1 MMALDHRSKVLLISI
16 FVLVCFTQR
25 ISAQSP
31 SGWKTLSGKTPLVI
45 ARGGLSGLFPD
56 QTLPA
61 YVAAINNSLYEAV
74 MFCDLQL
81 SKDGVGICRS
91 DLRLDNSTNIDL
103 LFPNQGNSYVVNGK
117 NISGYF
123 SIDYT
128 ADIFLNNISAK
139 QSFQSRPYNFDGIY
153 PLLTPEDITT
163 PQNNPAAFWLNVQYS
178 MFFEK
183 HNLSMSSYVI
193 SLSKSMTLNYISST
207 EVGFLQ
213 AIAPRFRRT
222 KTKLILMLL
231 GKEDV
236 DPSTNETY
244 GSLVKNLTFVKTFA
258 AGITV
263 PKDYI
268 WPVDSKLYLQA
279 PTSLVQDAHS
289 AGLEIFASQF
299 ANDEYGMSYN
309 YSYDPIREY
318 LQFVDNKKFAVD
330 GILTDFSVT
339 ASEAI
344 ACYAQ
349 NNASTSSK
357 AGKPLIIS
365 HNGASGDYPGCTDI
379 AYQAAI
385 RDGADY
391 IDCSVQ
397 ITKDGVPICRESPD
411 LTIGTNIL
419 SNSAFYPSRLKTVTG
434 INEMV
439 LDTPNNKPGIFTFDL
454 MWKEIQSLTP
464 NIYSPF
470 SKDFGLSR
478 NPAQA
483 NAGKYMNLSSFLE
496 FAQSQGHARVIINI
510 ENARAIALA
519 RNLSIVEPTISALN
533 MSGYN
538 NMTNRIMIQSDD
550 SAVLM
555 EFKQRTKFKLV
566 YVVDETIISIPDST
580 IREIKTFSDAVV
592 LNRNIVFPASSSF
605 LVLATDIVQQM
616 HHYNMSVFI
625 SALRNEFA
633 SLAFD
638 YLSDPTLEIHS
649 FASLAKAD
657 GLITDFPATASA
669 YLGNACLGRRTG
681 TEYSMYL
688 AAPGIIEEAISPQSM
703 PPALAPAPVLSTV
716 SESPLPAVTQAS
728 APATDSSSPNVAAA
742 APQVQSKPSNACHS
756 RQSLSVSLLIGL
768 FILFLYYN

>member
-1 MMALDHRSKVLLISI
+1 MMALEHRSTVLLVSI
-16 FVLVCFTQR
+16 FVLICFTQR
-25 ISAQSP
+25 ISAQKT
-31 SGWKTLSGKTPLVI
+31 SGWKTLSGKAPLVI

-56 QTLPA
+56 QTLAA
-61 YVAAINNSLYEAV
+61 YNAALNNSLNDAV
-74 MFCDLQL
+74 MYCDLQL
-81 SKDGVGICRS
+81 SKDGFGICRS
-91 DLRLDNSTNIDL
+91 DLRLENSTTIASVIPKQENT
-103 LFPNQGNSYVVNGK
+103 YVVNGN

-128 ADIFLNNISAK
+128 ADFLLANISAI
-139 QSFQSRPYNFDGIY
+139 QSFGSRPVTFDNAYSLVQPEG
-153 PLLTPEDITT
+153 LTQLAPITI
-163 PQNNPAAFWLNVQYS
+163 WLNVQYPT
-178 MFFEK
+178 FFEK
-183 HNLSMSSYVI
+183 HKLSMSSSVI
-193 SLSKSMTLNYISST
+193 SISKSIVLSYISSS

-213 AIAPRFRRT
+213 SIAPKFRRT

-244 GSLVKNLTFVKTFA
+244 GALVKNLTFVKTFA
-258 AGITV
+258 AGIMV

-268 WPVDSKLYLQA
+268 LPVGTDLYLQV

-289 AGLEIFASQF
+289 AGLEIFASGF

-318 LQFVDNKKFAVD
+318 LQFVDNKNFAVD

-357 AGKPLIIS
+357 EGKPLIIS
-365 HNGASGDYPGCTDI
+365 HNGASGDYPGCTDV

-411 LTIGTNIL
+411 LTTGTNIL
-419 SNSAFYPSRLKTVTG
+419 SNSVYYPSYLKQVQG
-434 INEMV
+434 INKMV
-439 LDTPNNKPGIFTFDL
+439 LDQANTDPGIFTFDL
-454 MWKEIQSLTP
+454 TWKEIQSLKP

-470 SKDFGLSR
+470 DVSGYSMKR
-478 NPAQA
+478 NPAEFA
-483 NAGKYMNLSSFLE
+483 AGKYMNLSAFLE
-496 FAQSQGHARVIINI
+496 FAQSQGNIGVVINI
-510 ENARAIALA
+510 ENARTIALA
-519 RNLSIVEPTISALN
+519 RNLSILEPTISALN

-538 NMTNRIMIQSDD
+538 NMTNRILIQSSE

-566 YVVDETIISIPDST
+566 YVAEENAINIPDST
-580 IREIKTFSDAVV
+580 IKEINTFSDAVV
-592 LNRNIVFPASSSF
+592 ISRTTVYPPSGPF
-605 LVLATDIVQQM
+605 LVEVTDIVQRV
-616 HHYNMSVFI
+616 HRYNMSVFI
-625 SALRNEFA
+625 YLLRNEFT

-638 YLSDPTLEIHS
+638 YLADPTMEIRS
-649 FASLAKAD
+649 LLTLAKVD
-657 GLITDFPATASA
+657 GLITDFPATARA
-669 YLGNACLGRRTG
+669 YLGNACLGPTTG
-681 TEYSMYL
+681 TAYPMYL
-688 AAPGIIEEAISPQSM
+688 ASPGSIELAIPPDAQ
-703 PPALAPAPVLSTV
+703 PPALAPSPLLASVA
-716 SESPLPAVTQAS
+716 ESPLPSVTEAS
-728 APATDSSSPNVAAA
+728 APAPTSLSTNVPA
-742 APQVQSKPSNACHS
+742 APSPSKPSNACHS

>member
-1 MMALDHRSKVLLISI
+1 MMALDHRTAVLLVSI
-16 FVLVCFTQR
+16 FVLVCFTQQ
-25 ISAQSP
+25 ISAQKT
-31 SGWKTLSGKTPLVI
+31 SGWKTVSGKAPLVI

-56 QTLPA
+56 QTLAA
-61 YVAAINNSLYEAV
+61 YGAALNNSLIDAV
-74 MFCDLQL
+74 MYCDLQL
-81 SKDGVGICRS
+81 SKDGIGICRS
-91 DLRLDNSTNIDL
+91 DLRLENSTNIDIVI
-103 LFPNQGNSYVVNGK
+103 PKQENTYVVNGN

-128 ADIFLNNISAK
+128 ADFLLNNISAI
-139 QSFQSRPYNFDGIY
+139 QSFQSRPGQFDNTY
-153 PLLTPEDITT
+153 QVLPPEVVVAQLSPVTI
-163 PQNNPAAFWLNVQYS
+163 WLNVQYPT
-178 MFFEK
+178 FFEK
-183 HNLSMSSYVI
+183 HKLSMSSYVI
-193 SLSKSMTLNYISST
+193 SLSKSIVLSYISSS

-213 AIAPRFRRT
+213 SIAPKFRRT

-244 GSLVKNLTFVKTFA
+244 GALVKNLTFVKTFA
-258 AGITV
+258 AGIMV

-268 WPVDSKLYLQA
+268 WPVNTNLYLQA

-289 AGLEIFASQF
+289 AGLEIFASGF

-309 YSYDPIREY
+309 YSYDPVREY
-318 LQFVDNKKFAVD
+318 LQFVDNKNFAVD

-357 AGKPLIIS
+357 EGKSLIIS

-419 SNSAFYPSRLKTVTG
+419 SNSVYYPSYLKNVPE
-434 INEMV
+434 INKMV
-439 LDTPNNKPGIFTFDL
+439 LDAGNNDRGIFTFDL
-454 MWKEIQSLTP
+454 TWKEIQSLTP

-470 SKDFGLSR
+470 DIPGFSMKR
-478 NPAQA
+478 NPAEFA
-483 NAGKYMNLSSFLE
+483 AGKYMNLSAFLE
-496 FAQSQGHARVIINI
+496 FAQSQGNVRVIINI
-510 ENARAIALA
+510 ENARTIALA

-533 MSGYN
+533 MTAYN
-538 NMTNRIMIQSDD
+538 NMTDRIMIQSSE

-566 YVVDETIISIPDST
+566 YVADETNIDIPDST
-580 IREIKTFSDAVV
+580 IKEMNAFSDAVV
-592 LNRNIVFPASSSF
+592 LSRATVFPPSQSF
-605 LVLATDIVQQM
+605 LVEATDIVQRM
-616 HHYNMSVFI
+616 HRHNMSVFVYF
-625 SALRNEFA
+625 LRNEFT

-638 YLSDPTLEIHS
+638 YLADPTMEIHS
-649 FASLAKAD
+649 LLTVAKVD
-657 GLITDFPATASA
+657 GLITDFPATARA
-669 YLGNACLGRRTG
+669 YLGNACLGPSTG
-681 TEYSMYL
+681 TEYPMYL
-688 AAPGIIEEAISPQSM
+688 VVPGSIELAMPPGAQ
-703 PPALAPAPVLSTV
+703 PPALAPSPLLSSVL
-716 SESPLPAVTQAS
+716 ESPLPS
-728 APATDSSSPNVAAA
+728 VAEAA
-742 APQVQSKPSNACHS
+742 APAPASLATNVPAASSPSKPSNACHS
-756 RQSLSVSLLIGL
+756 RQSFSVSLLIGL